1 MYTESYE
8 TSVKKIKDL
17 NKWRDIPCSWIGKL
31 YIVKIAIFLIKHSTI
46 PIKIPAVCFVDYKIH
61 VELQGTSNKQSD
73 LEKEQS
79 WGIHISNSKPSY
91 SNQAVIRQCGTG
103 ITTMQVQKIKC
114 YIYGQSFLNNG
125 AKTIIGK
132 QVFSTGLGQLDI
144 HKPKNKAGVLQYTI
158 CKNGSKT

>member
-1 MYTESYE
+1 MKMTIVS
-8 TSVKKIKDL
+8 
-17 NKWRDIPCSWIGKL
+17 KL
-31 YIVKIAIFLIKHSTI
+31 IYKFSAI

-73 LEKEQS
+73 LEKEQR
-79 WGIHISNSKPSY
+79 WGMHISNSKPSY

-103 ITTMQVQKIKC
+103 ITTMQVQKIKS

-125 AKTIIGK
+125 TKTIIGK

-144 HKPKNKAGVLQYTI
+144 HKPKNKAGFLQCTI